1 MLWDPN
7 LSPNISLLAGEKQSE
22 LISSDTVKPLLEE
35 KPERDEGLPARLP
48 AHLPATR
55 PDVKSVCLTSA
66 LDREPQ
72 QEVMKASGKDGV
84 M

>member
-1 MLWDPN
+1 MLQDPK
-7 LSPNISLLAGEKQSE
+7 LSPSISSLTGEKQSE

-35 KPERDEGLPARLP
+35 KPEGDEGRPACLPA
-48 AHLPATR
+48 AG

-66 LDREPQ
+66 LDRESQ
-72 QEVMKASGKDGV
+72 QEVMKPSGKDGV